1 MSRRRSAPKSVWES
15 KIFWVNTLSAAL
27 VILESTP
34 LLDVV
39 SDGHEKYLALAVFV
53 LNVILRVYFTD
64 TPTRA
69 GVKAGTAKRAPADDD
84 EDGPFPVVLT
94 PDQMRLLRRGVADE
108 LEARMKA
115 TPAPGPL
122 DEPAFLRRG
131 RP

>member
-69 GVKAGTAKRAPADDD
+69 GV
-84 EDGPFPVVLT
+84 
-94 PDQMRLLRRGVADE
+94 
-108 LEARMKA
+108 
-115 TPAPGPL
+115 
-122 DEPAFLRRG
+122 
-131 RP
+131 